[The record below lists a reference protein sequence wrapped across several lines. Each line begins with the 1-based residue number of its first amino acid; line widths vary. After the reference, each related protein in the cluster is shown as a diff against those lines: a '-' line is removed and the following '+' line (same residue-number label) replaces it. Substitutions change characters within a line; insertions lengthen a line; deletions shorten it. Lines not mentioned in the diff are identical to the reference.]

1 MQYSAFILIIDKIA
15 RRRANRDGHL
25 QKASVS
31 TLFPRWQRERESDR
45 SAAVNPITRW
55 FICISKRCQKSTK
68 LWWSVCYWMMVM
80 IFNTSRRFI
89 MKKRRGPA
97 VFGLM
102 CRWQMFYT
110 IFFQHTICPIF
121 VANWT
126 TSSADMALKF
136 RLGISDKN
144 MRIGVGWR

>member
-1 MQYSAFILIIDKIA
+1 MQYSAFILIIDEIA

-68 LWWSVCYWMMVM
+68 LWWSLCYWMMVI

-89 MKKRRGPA
+89 MKKEEGQLYLAWCVAGRCSIP
-97 VFGLM
+97 F
-102 CRWQMFYT
+102 
-110 IFFQHTICPIF
+110 FFQHTICPIF

-144 MRIGVGWR
+144 IRIGVGWR

>member
-1 MQYSAFILIIDKIA
+1 MSKVDKTMVVSLLL
-15 RRRANRDGHL
+15 NDGDNFQHI
-25 QKASVS
+25 Q
-31 TLFPRWQRERESDR
+31 TFHYE
-45 SAAVNPITRW
+45 
-55 FICISKRCQKSTK
+55 
-68 LWWSVCYWMMVM
+68 
-80 IFNTSRRFI
+80 
-89 MKKRRGPA
+89 KRRGPA